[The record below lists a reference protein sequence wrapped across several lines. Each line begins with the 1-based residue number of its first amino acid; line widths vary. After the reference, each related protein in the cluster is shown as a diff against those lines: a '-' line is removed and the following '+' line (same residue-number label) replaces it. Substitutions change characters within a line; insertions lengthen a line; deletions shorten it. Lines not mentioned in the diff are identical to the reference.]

1 MKIAIIGAGKIG
13 SSIAAELSGENHD
26 IVLID
31 PDREV
36 VERLTNELD
45 LLGVCGN
52 GMVEA
57 DQREAGVP
65 RSDIVLAVTRSDEAN
80 IICCLIAKALGA
92 AHTVARVRDPE
103 LSVQSGFMR
112 EKLGIDLLVNPE
124 AEAAEEI
131 ARHLRYPNAEHVDC
145 FGRGKVDLVAVR
157 IPPSSSVAGVPL
169 RDFGKS
175 LKLKVL
181 ACAVERSGELVI
193 PDGSTTL
200 AEGDVIY
207 VTGAY
212 QSIDALF
219 RRLEL
224 NTAPVRSMLV
234 VGGGR
239 ITHYLAGILLD
250 VGMKVKIIERDREKC
265 ERLAEAL
272 PKATVICGDGA
283 DKRLLVEEGIDLVS
297 SFVSLTGN
305 DEVNII
311 LSLYAKSRGVDKVIT
326 KVNSDSF
333 TDLLGALDLGTIISP
348 PSVTGEQTAKFARSV
363 QVPEGG
369 SGISALYKIIGDKAE
384 AVEFRVDDNEKF
396 VGKTLRD
403 ITLKPGVI
411 LACITRGREVFI
423 PDGDSTVEEGDL
435 VVVISAAHKF
445 MRLNEILA

>member
-45 LLGVCGN
+45 VLGVCGN
-52 GMVEA
+52 GMIEA
-57 DQREAGVP
+57 DQREAGIP
-65 RSDIVLAVTRSDEAN
+65 RSDIVLAVTRSDETN
-80 IICCLIAKALGA
+80 IVCCLIAKALGA

-103 LSVQSGFMR
+103 LSVQSRFMR
-112 EKLGIDLLVNPE
+112 DKLGIDLLVNPE
-124 AEAAEEI
+124 AEAAAEI

-145 FGRGKVDLVAVR
+145 FGRGKADLVAVR
-157 IPPSSSVAGVPL
+157 IPAKSPVAGVPL
-169 RDFGKS
+169 RDFGKA

-181 ACAVERSGELVI
+181 ACAIEREGEVVI
-193 PDGSTTL
+193 PDGGTTL
-200 AEGDVIY
+200 TAGDVVY
-207 VTGAY
+207 FTGTY

-219 RRLEL
+219 RRLGL
-224 NTAPVRSMLV
+224 TSAPVRSMLV

-239 ITHYLAGILLD
+239 ITHYLARTLLD
-250 VGMKVKIIERDREKC
+250 SGMRVKIVERDRDKC

-283 DKRLLVEEGIDLVS
+283 DKKLLVEEGIDLVN

-305 DEVNII
+305 DEFNII
-311 LSLYAKSRGVDKVIT
+311 LSLYAKTHGVEKVVT
-326 KVNSDSF
+326 KVNSESF
-333 TDLLGALDLGTIISP
+333 TELLGTLDLGTIISP
-348 PSVTGEQTAKFARSV
+348 RAVTGEQTAKFARSV

-396 VGKTLRD
+396 AGRNLRD

-411 LACITRGREVFI
+411 LACVTRGKEIFI

-445 MRLNEILA
+445 TRLDEILA